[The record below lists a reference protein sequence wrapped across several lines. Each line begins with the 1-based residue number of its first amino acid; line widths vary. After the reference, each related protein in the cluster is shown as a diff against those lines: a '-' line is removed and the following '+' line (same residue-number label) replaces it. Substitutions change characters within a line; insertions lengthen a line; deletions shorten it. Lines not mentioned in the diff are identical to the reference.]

1 MLSIYELY
9 SNSVSPAIPKV
20 VIGFQSPMVKQRY
33 KNDMRN
39 LKRKPRQLQ
48 KSFNLS
54 KSEPNNVRDLKATTA
69 DQNEDQQS

>member
-20 VIGFQSPMVKQRY
+20 VIGFQSPMVKQRHN
-33 KNDMRN
+33 NDVRN

-48 KSFNLS
+48 KSFNLN
-54 KSEPNNVRDLKATTA
+54 KSEPNTVRDLKATTV
-69 DQNEDQQS
+69 DQNTDRQS

>member
-20 VIGFQSPMVKQRY
+20 VIGFQSPMVKKRH
-33 KNDMRN
+33 NDDMKN

-48 KSFNLS
+48 KSFNLK
-54 KSEPNNVRDLKATTA
+54 KSEPNKVRDLKATTA
-69 DQNEDQQS
+69 DQNKDQQS